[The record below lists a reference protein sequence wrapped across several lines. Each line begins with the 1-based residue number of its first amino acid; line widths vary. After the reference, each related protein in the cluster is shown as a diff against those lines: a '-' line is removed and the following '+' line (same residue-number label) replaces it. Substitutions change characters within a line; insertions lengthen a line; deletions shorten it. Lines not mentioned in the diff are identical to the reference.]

1 MSSAMGKVQN
11 LKYTASFPLIINV
24 GGEPTYFMTLKDNE
38 GLVKQYAFVS
48 VENYLIV
55 GTGETITDAL
65 QSYETN
71 LQSGGDTDLNFDNN
85 QTAVLEGTVLR
96 FASEQKDGNTVYRML
111 IDTMPDVIF
120 ECPQNVSKA
129 LALTREGD
137 SVSLTYYEGDTPLLT
152 VSEFKNNTLGQ

>member
-1 MSSAMGKVQN
+1 M
-11 LKYTASFPLIINV
+11 
-24 GGEPTYFMTLKDNE
+24 ED
-38 GLVKQYAFVS
+38 
-48 VENYLIV
+48 YLIV